1 MSRLKI
7 SIASIL
13 GLGAAL
19 AARPVSADVENMINA
34 ARLSPAQK
42 FVVQTM
48 DDLAALEG
56 ARPGD
61 YVTVVT
67 GASGEREVREVVA
80 IENGLITDSVIVERD
95 RDVEVP
101 VTEVVVVGQNGELP
115 LSYAPTHGLDSILN
129 FGNVLFTDADTGES
143 AIYPVVDGG
152 AGTFEVD
159 PELAGKPVKVQY
171 IRTAVLAA
179 GTSTAT
185 VQQM

>member
-7 SIASIL
+7 GVASIL

-19 AARPVSADVENMINA
+19 AARPVAADVEGMINA

-67 GASGEREVREVVA
+67 GASGEREVREVVSLY
-80 IENGLITDSVIVERD
+80 ESGLISDSVIVERD

-101 VTEVVVVGQNGELP
+101 VTEVVAVGQNGELP

-143 AIYPVVDGG
+143 AIYPVVDNG
-152 AGTFEVD
+152 AGGFAVD
-159 PELAGKPVKVQY
+159 IELAGKNVKVQY

-179 GTSTAT
+179 GTST
-185 VQQM
+185 VQQA